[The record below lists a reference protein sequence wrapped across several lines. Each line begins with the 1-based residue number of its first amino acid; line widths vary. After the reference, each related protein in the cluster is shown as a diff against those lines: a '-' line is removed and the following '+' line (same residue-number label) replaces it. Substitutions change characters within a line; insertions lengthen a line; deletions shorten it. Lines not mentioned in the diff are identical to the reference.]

1 MIGAILARFIDLN
14 ATASALGFPVADE
27 RPARAGGAYSLL
39 QHGKIL
45 WHPNAGAHPVW
56 GATQDLYDRL
66 GAENGGLAYPVE
78 SEQGTSIAGVVRQR
92 FEFGAIY
99 WDSFHGAR
107 AVQGGIY
114 ERYAR
119 EGAEDGVL
127 GDPVSAEYDVPGGRR
142 SDFVHGFL
150 TWNAATGVVEMTM
163 R

>member
-1 MIGAILARFIDLN
+1 LF
-14 ATASALGFPVADE
+14 
-27 RPARAGGAYSLL
+27 

-56 GATQDLYDRL
+56 GGMQDLYDRL

-92 FEFGAIY
+92 FEFAAIY
-99 WDSFHGAR
+99 WDSFHGTR

-114 ERYAR
+114 ERYVK

-127 GDPVSAEYDVPGGRR
+127 GDPVSGEYTVPGGRR

-150 TWNAATGVVEMTM
+150 TWNAATGVVELTL

>member
-1 MIGAILARFIDLN
+1 MVGAILARFIGLN
-14 ATASALGFPVADE
+14 ATASALGFPVSDE

-39 QHGKIL
+39 QGGKIL

-56 GATQDLYDRL
+56 GAVQDLYDRL
-66 GAENGGLAYPVE
+66 GGENGGLAYPVE

-99 WDSFHGAR
+99 WDGFHGPR

-114 ERYAR
+114 ERYLR
-119 EGAEDGVL
+119 EGAENGVL
-127 GDPVSAEYDVPGGRR
+127 GDPVSGEYDVSGGRR

-150 TWNAATGVVEMTM
+150 TWDAATGAVELTL